1 MLRDKS
7 TTDEGMRCTR
17 IKQHNCRVIGN
28 RKPTDHDGLPFWYI
42 ADSGVVDLPVLLDNL
57 ALLSMLLQCTVLL
70 LLRSSRILLS
80 ILGIPLGLWAL
91 TRPVTKLATVVA
103 GMVVGCLWSGDT
115 NTWGV
120 RLCGTLLV
128 GIMGGGRGTDDHL
141 LVGVR

>member
-1 MLRDKS
+1 M
-7 TTDEGMRCTR
+7 
-17 IKQHNCRVIGN
+17 IGN
-28 RKPTDHDGLPFWYI
+28 GKPTDHDGLSFWDV
-42 ADSGVVDLPVLLDNL
+42 ADSGVVDLPVLLDNFAFL
-57 ALLSMLLQCTVLL
+57 NMLLLDTVLLL

-91 TRPVTKLATVVA
+91 TRPVTKLAAVVA